1 MGRGYLLVLA
11 PDWFSVCAV
20 ICPVL
25 PRCCARAWRTAD
37 RLRRV
42 GRLAPE
48 RSAVLFRRHARF
60 ADRRQ
65 HRHHTEHDLKPP
77 GRRGDQIGCCSA
89 TPKRLLDVEQVRVRI
104 CRKHLGHNGG
114 DNADI
119 MGAVGKLQ
127 GVTVLDGKR
136 HGWSIA
142 PRAYQL
148 QDVLDRIGDC
158 MRRRGSAGLAQL
170 LNRFQPVPESAIY
183 GADFSWRDPSR
194 GYVAQYSALKHCDL
208 V

>member
-1 MGRGYLLVLA
+1 VGRGYLLVLA

-42 GRLAPE
+42 GRLARE

-119 MGAVGKLQ
+119 MGAIGKQ
-127 GVTVLDGKR
+127 HGVTVLDGKWHDLRIALLDLARTRAMSGTNPVREQARIARR
-136 HGWSIA
+136 HNLVS
-142 PRAYQL
+142 L
-148 QDVLDRIGDC
+148 
-158 MRRRGSAGLAQL
+158 GST
-170 LNRFQPVPESAIY
+170 V
-183 GADFSWRDPSR
+183 GA
-194 GYVAQYSALKHCDL
+194 AT
-208 V
+208 